1 MKTKHY
7 HNTTNESATT
17 VRKKVKKCVSQE
29 RQILTVFLKKQTKL
43 TASQVLNSLNSQP
56 LLTSVRRAMSNL
68 KAQNHLQKLDEKKIG
83 LFGSPEHY
91 YQLT

>member
-17 VRKKVKKCVSQE
+17 VRKKVKKCMSQE
-29 RQILTVFLKKQTKL
+29 RKILTIFLKRKTKL
-43 TASQVLNSLNSQP
+43 TASQVLNNMNSQM

-68 KAQNHLQKLDEKKIG
+68 KAQNHIERLDEKKIG